1 MARLTK
7 LYTRTGD
14 GGLTRL
20 GAGTEV
26 AKDALRVRAYGTVDE
41 LNSCIG
47 MAIAAGL
54 CERLSVELTAI
65 QNQLFDLG
73 GDLATPESENPEFD
87 VPRIGTE
94 QVNKLEVLIDE
105 LTEVVGPLEN
115 FILPGG
121 SPGAAALHVA
131 RTVCRRAERRVVSL
145 AREENVGADMVPYLN
160 RLSDALFVMAR
171 FENRKAGV
179 EEPLW
184 QPGH

>member
-26 AKDALRVRAYGTVDE
+26 AKDSLRVRAYGTVDE

-47 MAIAAGL
+47 MAIAVGL

-73 GDLATPESENPEFD
+73 GDLATP
-87 VPRIGTE
+87 
-94 QVNKLEVLIDE
+94 
-105 LTEVVGPLEN
+105 
-115 FILPGG
+115 
-121 SPGAAALHVA
+121 
-131 RTVCRRAERRVVSL
+131 
-145 AREENVGADMVPYLN
+145 
-160 RLSDALFVMAR
+160 
-171 FENRKAGV
+171 
-179 EEPLW
+179 
-184 QPGH
+184 